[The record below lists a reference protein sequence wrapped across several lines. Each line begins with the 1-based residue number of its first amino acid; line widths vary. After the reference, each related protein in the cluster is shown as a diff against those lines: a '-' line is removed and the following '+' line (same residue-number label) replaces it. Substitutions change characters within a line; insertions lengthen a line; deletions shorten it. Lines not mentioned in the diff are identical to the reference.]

1 MSYDIFFVRRD
12 PGQTFEDALDDL
24 EGSFEGGDPGELTDV
39 DLEHWDSILPLARE
53 ILGDVEVDDEDEE
66 TRELTAVATGV
77 ELTMI
82 QGEIAIRVPDERS
95 VDDDLELMQA
105 VYDLAHAVEDVTGLE
120 GYDPQLGEP
129 ISDTDDDTPTRR
141 RWPDDV
147 SDDED
152 DKVGRAGGGRALLS
166 PTGSPRTLAGDP
178 RPEMAPDDAGRG
190 GSGDDGSG
198 RRWWEFWKS

>member
-39 DLEHWDSILPLARE
+39 DLEHWDAILPLAQE
-53 ILGDVEVDDEDEE
+53 ILGEVEVDDEDEE
-66 TRELTAVATGV
+66 TRELTAVASGV

-95 VDDDLELMQA
+95 PGDDLELMQA

-129 ISDTDDDTPTRR
+129 VSDRPEDETPTRR
-141 RWPDDV
+141 RWPDDEA
-147 SDDED
+147 DDAD
-152 DKVGRAGGGRALLS
+152 DTGGRGRVGAGQ
-166 PTGSPRTLAGDP
+166 PVGARTLTGAAAADP
-178 RPEMAPDDAGRG
+178 RPEMTPDVPRESTDRT
-190 GSGDDGSG
+190 

>member
-24 EGSFEGGDPGELTDV
+24 EASFEGGDPGELTDV
-39 DLEHWDSILPLARE
+39 DLEHWDAILPLARE
-53 ILGDVEVDDEDEE
+53 ILGEVEVDDDDEE
-66 TRELTAVATGV
+66 TRELTAVSRGV

-95 VDDDLELMQA
+95 PGDDLELMQA

-129 ISDTDDDTPTRR
+129 VSDRPEDETPTRR
-141 RWPDDV
+141 RWPDDA
-147 SDDED
+147 DDED
-152 DKVGRAGGGRALLS
+152 DTGGPCGGGA
-166 PTGSPRTLAGDP
+166 GQGVGPRTLTGAAAADP
-178 RPEMAPDDAGRG
+178 RPEMAPDVPRDSA
-190 GSGDDGSG
+190 

>member
-24 EGSFEGGDPGELTDV
+24 EASFEGGDPGELTDV
-39 DLEHWDSILPLARE
+39 DLEHWDAILPLARE

-66 TRELTAVATGV
+66 TRELTAVASGV
-77 ELTMI
+77 ELTLI

-95 VDDDLELMQA
+95 PGDDLELMQA

-129 ISDTDDDTPTRR
+129 VSDRPEDETPTRR
-141 RWPDDV
+141 RWPDDAE
-147 SDDED
+147 DED
-152 DKVGRAGGGRALLS
+152 DTGGRGGGVAGQ
-166 PTGSPRTLAGDP
+166 PVGARTLTGATAADP
-178 RPEMAPDDAGRG
+178 RPEMAPDVPAD
-190 GSGDDGSG
+190 SG

>member
-39 DLEHWDSILPLARE
+39 DLEHWDAILPLARE
-53 ILGDVEVDDEDEE
+53 ILGEVEVDDEDEE
-66 TRELTAVATGV
+66 TRELTAVASGV

-82 QGEIAIRVPDERS
+82 QGEVAIRVPDERS
-95 VDDDLELMQA
+95 PGDDLELMQA

-129 ISDTDDDTPTRR
+129 VSDRPEDETPTRR
-141 RWPDDV
+141 RWPDDAE
-147 SDDED
+147 DED
-152 DKVGRAGGGRALLS
+152 DTGGRGGIGAGQ
-166 PTGSPRTLAGDP
+166 PVGARTLSGAAAADP
-178 RPEMAPDDAGRG
+178 RPEMAPDVPRDRSTV
-190 GSGDDGSG
+190 GS

>member
-39 DLEHWDSILPLARE
+39 DLEHWDAILPLARE
-53 ILGDVEVDDEDEE
+53 ILGEVEVDDEDEE

-82 QGEIAIRVPDERS
+82 QGEVAIRVPDERS
-95 VDDDLELMQA
+95 PGDDLELMQA

-129 ISDTDDDTPTRR
+129 VSDRPEDETPTRR
-141 RWPDDV
+141 RWPDDA
-147 SDDED
+147 DDED
-152 DKVGRAGGGRALLS
+152 DTGGRGRLGVAGQ
-166 PTGSPRTLAGDP
+166 PVGARTLSGAAAADP
-178 RPEMAPDDAGRG
+178 RPEMAPDVPRDRSTG
-190 GSGDDGSG
+190 GS
-198 RRWWEFWKS
+198 RWWEFWKS

>member
-24 EGSFEGGDPGELTDV
+24 EASFEGGDPGELTDV
-39 DLEHWDSILPLARE
+39 DLEHWDAILPLARE

-66 TRELTAVATGV
+66 TRELTAVASGV
-77 ELTMI
+77 ELTLI

-95 VDDDLELMQA
+95 PGDDLELMQA

-129 ISDTDDDTPTRR
+129 VSDRPEDETPTRR
-141 RWPDDV
+141 RWPDDAE
-147 SDDED
+147 DED
-152 DKVGRAGGGRALLS
+152 DTGGRGGGVAGQ
-166 PTGSPRTLAGDP
+166 PVGARTLTGATAADP
-178 RPEMAPDDAGRG
+178 RPEMAPDVPEDP
-190 GSGDDGSG
+190 G